1 MYFDRLNRVP
11 RTILLIPIRFFNIIF
26 IGFQGQERERERDK
40 KREREGADNKDH
52 WQRQVAQLVFS

>member
-26 IGFQGQERERERDK
+26 IGFQGQERERERE
-40 KREREGADNKDH
+40 RERGGGELTIKIPGNV
-52 WQRQVAQLVFS
+52 RLPS